1 MSLVAVAEKDF
12 HDAVRSRGMAI
23 LVALFS
29 VLVAVFAFVIRPTGQ
44 SEQFATEL
52 LLRFFVG
59 PFLVTT
65 LVPLVGVVVG
75 YNAVSG
81 ERESG
86 SLKLLL
92 SLPHSRADV
101 VFGKVVGRGAALS
114 LAVGAGFLLP
124 AVVLAGLSWT
134 GQIAAFNAGSY
145 LGYTV
150 FAAVLGVVFVA
161 IAVGCSAAASTQ
173 RRALIGG
180 VSIYVLFV
188 LLWGAITGQVLG
200 AASPLIDPLPVSTTQ
215 IRTFLQVANPTAGV
229 EALTN
234 AFLGGQLFSG
244 ESVNRQI
251 SAASMLVFW
260 TLAPPLVGLWKFDT
274 DDL

>member
-1 MSLVAVAEKDF
+1 MSLIAIARKDF
-12 HDAVRSRGMAI
+12 QETVRSRGMIALVVLFSL
-23 LVALFS
+23 LVA
-29 VLVAVFAFVIRPTGQ
+29 AFAFAVRPTAE
-44 SEQFATEL
+44 SEQFATEVL
-52 LLRFFVG
+52 LSVFIG

-101 VFGKVVGRGAALS
+101 VFGKVVGRGAALA
-114 LAVGAGFLLP
+114 LAVFAGFLLP
-124 AVVLAGLSWT
+124 ALVL
-134 GQIAAFNAGSY
+134 IAAPVVFNGGAF

-150 FAAVLGVVFVA
+150 FAAALGVVFVS
-161 IAVGCSAAASTQ
+161 IAVGFSAASSTQ

-180 VSIYVLFV
+180 VAIYVLFV
-188 LLWGAITGQVLG
+188 LLWGAVTGRLVG
-200 AASPLIDPLPVSTTQ
+200 AAGPLVDALPVSATQ
-215 IRTFLQVANPTAGV
+215 LRVFLRVSNPTTAV
-229 EALTN
+229 EALSN
-234 AFLGGQLFSG
+234 AFLGEQLFSG
-244 ESVNRQI
+244 ETANRQL
-251 SAASMLVFW
+251 SAAAMLVFW
-260 TLAPPLVGLWKFDT
+260 TLAPPLAGLLKFDA